1 MLSTI
6 RIIRLLLEL
15 QSELFEVGMKGL
27 KPIRLVDV
35 AEMLEIHE
43 STVSRAIRNKY
54 MRTPMGIFSIK
65 SLFSKGISDDS
76 GAVNSVIH
84 IKSRIKQLIEKE
96 NRQKPLSDQ
105 MLTVLLK
112 NEGVQISR
120 RTIAKYRE
128 EMNIKNSSKRL
139 YL

>member
-1 MLSTI
+1 M
-6 RIIRLLLEL
+6 
-15 QSELFEVGMKGL
+15 
-27 KPIRLVDV
+27 RLVDV